1 MEIVSLW
8 IYVYLY
14 LQIYEILTG
23 EGKRSV
29 RWVFLLLLGVAKYIS
44 KLSIFTQYLWP
55 FLLLTLLILYSMCIH
70 SAKSNLKN
78 FKYAIVAY
86 GIGFVFNM
94 VMSSIFG
101 VIVGGFFRI
110 NEISWKSSLLSV
122 VSIIFI
128 IALHKKKINFAR
140 IKNEWVLNI
149 VMAMTTVLLV
159 LEQIIRLSEI
169 TDDNRLVYL
178 ALFCSYLIALFTS
191 LWLIDHYKMLKIQKA
206 YAADNK
212 QMSQKLH
219 RSREILPLLADYVSG
234 MDEVQDENVRQKLQ
248 DVCRDYGKELGGA
261 EMNAMLF
268 NTTGI
273 QLLDLLLQSR
283 MNECFRRDIEMEV
296 FVGAKIDEEMKRM
309 GLGEG
314 ELVRMMGDLIRN
326 AINAVEEMDSSER
339 MILVVISRDE
349 YGYIE
354 VHIHDSGVPFP
365 TEILEKFGERGN
377 TTWGTGN
384 GIADLVESLRRVH
397 GSVEVIPETD
407 PEDIF
412 TKEICIR
419 FDGSGRIGPASG
431 QVPA

>member
-1 MEIVSLW
+1 MGAISFL
-8 IYVYLY
+8 IHAYMYL
-14 LQIYEILTG
+14 LIYEILT
-23 EGKRSV
+23 EEYKRSV
-29 RWVFLLLLGVAKYIS
+29 KWFFILLFGVMKYIVELNEYI
-44 KLSIFTQYLWP
+44 KYFWP
-55 FLLLTLLILYSMCIH
+55 FLLFTLLILYSLCIH
-70 SAKSNLKN
+70 SSNSNLKN
-78 FKYAIVAY
+78 FKYAIITY
-86 GIGFVFNM
+86 GIDFIF
-94 VMSSIFG
+94 SIVTGSVFG
-101 VIVGGFFRI
+101 VIVGGLFRI
-110 NEISWKSSLLSV
+110 TEERWTSLLPSIIR
-122 VSIIFI
+122 IIFI
-128 IALHKKKINFAR
+128 MALHKGKIDFA
-140 IKNEWVLNI
+140 KVKQEWVQYI
-149 VMAMTTVLLV
+149 IMVATITLLFSG
-159 LEQIIRLSEI
+159 QIIRMGNI
-169 TDDNRLVYL
+169 TNNDSFICL
-178 ALFCSYLIALFTS
+178 AAFCSYLISLFAI

-273 QLLDLLLQSR
+273 QLLDLLLQNR

-397 GSVEVIPETD
+397 GSVEVVPETD

>member
-14 LQIYEILTG
+14 LLIYEILTG
-23 EGKRSV
+23 ESKQPA
-29 RWVFLLLLGVAKYIS
+29 RWFFLLLLGGAKYIS

-70 SAKSNLKN
+70 SINSNLRN
-78 FKYAIVAY
+78 FKYSIISY
-86 GIGFVFNM
+86 GIGFIFNM

-101 VIVGGFFRI
+101 IIAGGLFDI
-110 NEISWKSSLLSV
+110 YEISWTSSLLSV
-122 VSIIFI
+122 VRIIFI
-128 IALHKKKINFAR
+128 VALHNKKINFLK
-140 IKNEWVLNI
+140 IKQEWVLNI
-149 VMAMTTVLLV
+149 GMSATVVLLFS
-159 LEQIIRLSEI
+159 EQIIRLGNS
-169 TDDNRLVYL
+169 TDNYRFLDMAIL
-178 ALFCSYLIALFTS
+178 CSYIAILFTT

-296 FVGAKIDEEMKRM
+296 FVGAKIDEDMKRM

>member
-1 MEIVSLW
+1 MESISFL
-8 IYVYLY
+8 IHAYMYL
-14 LQIYEILTG
+14 LAYEKMTG
-23 EGKRSV
+23 KGKRLV
-29 RWVFLLLLGVAKYIS
+29 RWCFLLLFGATKYIS
-44 KLSIFTQYLWP
+44 ELSIYTKYLWP
-55 FLLLTLLILYSMCIH
+55 LFLITLLVLYSLCVYN
-70 SAKSNLKN
+70 AKSNLEN
-78 FKYAIVAY
+78 LKYAIVVY
-86 GIGFVFNM
+86 GIDFVF
-94 VMSSIFG
+94 SIVIG
-101 VIVGGFFRI
+101 CVLGGIVGGLFDI
-110 NEISWKSSLLSV
+110 NEVGYRSLVLSIV
-122 VSIIFI
+122 RTIFI
-128 IALHKKKINFAR
+128 IALNNEKINLE
-140 IKNEWVLNI
+140 KMKQDWVLNI
-149 VMAMTTVLLV
+149 SMLATGVLLFSAH
-159 LEQIIRLSEI
+159 IIRLGDETNSYRFLDI
-169 TDDNRLVYL
+169 AIL
-178 ALFCSYLIALFTS
+178 CSYLISLFAI

-273 QLLDLLLQSR
+273 QLLDLLLQNR

-296 FVGAKIDEEMKRM
+296 FVGAKIDEDMKRM

>member
-1 MEIVSLW
+1 MECISFL
-8 IYVYLY
+8 IHAYMYL
-14 LQIYEILTG
+14 LIYEILT
-23 EGKRSV
+23 EEKKRSIK
-29 RWVFLLLLGVAKYIS
+29 WLFLLLFVVTRYIAELGTYTK
-44 KLSIFTQYLWP
+44 YLWP
-55 FLLLTLLILYSMCIH
+55 FLMLTLLISYGICIQ
-70 SAKSNLKN
+70 SAKSNLEN
-78 FKYAIVAY
+78 FKYAIVSY
-86 GIGFVFNM
+86 GIDFIFNM
-94 VMSSIFG
+94 VTSCTLG
-101 VIVGGFFRI
+101 VIVGGLFDVY
-110 NEISWKSSLLSV
+110 EISWRSSLLSV
-122 VSIIFI
+122 VRIVFI
-128 IALHKKKINFAR
+128 IALHKGKIKFA
-140 IKNEWVLNI
+140 KVKQEWVLNI
-149 VMAMTTVLLV
+149 IMSATIVLLFA
-159 LEQIIRLSEI
+159 EQIIRVARI
-169 TDDNRLVYL
+169 TDNNNFVYL
-178 ALFCSYLIALFTS
+178 AIFCSYLISLFAI

-296 FVGAKIDEEMKRM
+296 FVGAKIDEDMKRM

>member
-1 MEIVSLW
+1 MAIVSFW
-8 IYVYLY
+8 IHLYLY
-14 LQIYEILTG
+14 LLIYEIMT
-23 EGKRSV
+23 EESKRSV
-29 RWVFLLLLGVAKYIS
+29 RWFFLLLMGVTKYVS
-44 KLSIFTQYLWP
+44 KLSMFTQYLWP
-55 FLLLTLLILYSMCIH
+55 FLLLTLLVLYSMCIH
-70 SAKSNLKN
+70 GTKSNLENLK
-78 FKYAIVAY
+78 FAIVTY
-86 GIGFVFNM
+86 GIDFIFSM
-94 VMSSIFG
+94 VIGSILG
-101 VIVGGFFRI
+101 VIVGGLFHI
-110 NEISWKSSLLSV
+110 YEIGWRSSLLSIV
-122 VSIIFI
+122 RIALIII
-128 IALHKKKINFAR
+128 LHKKR
-140 IKNEWVLNI
+140 IIFVKLKKDWVI
-149 VMAMTTVLLV
+149 YIIMVATIVLLCS
-159 LEQIIRLSEI
+159 EQIIQLGKTTKNDSF
-169 TDDNRLVYL
+169 VWL
-178 ALFCSYLIALFTS
+178 AVFCSYLIALFAI

-219 RSREILPLLADYVSG
+219 RSKEILPLLADYVSG
-234 MDEVQDENVRQKLQ
+234 MDEVQDEKVRQKLQ
-248 DVCRDYGKELGGA
+248 DVCRDYGKELSGA

-283 MNECFRRDIEMEV
+283 MNECFQRDIEMEV
-296 FVGAKIDEEMKRM
+296 FVGAKIDEDMKRM
-309 GLGEG
+309 GLGDG

-326 AINAVEEMDSSER
+326 AINAVEETDSSER

-354 VHIHDSGVPFP
+354 VHVHDSGVPFP
-365 TEILEKFGERGN
+365 PEILERFGERGN

-419 FDGSGRIGPASG
+419 FDGSGRIEAANG

>member
-1 MEIVSLW
+1 MEHISFL
-8 IYVYLY
+8 IHAYMYL
-14 LQIYEILTG
+14 LIYEILT
-23 EGKRSV
+23 EERKRSV
-29 RWVFLLLLGVAKYIS
+29 KWFFLLLFGITRYIAELG
-44 KLSIFTQYLWP
+44 THTRYLWP
-55 FLLLTLLILYSMCIH
+55 FLLLTLLILYSICIR
-70 SAKSNLKN
+70 STKSNLEN
-78 FKYAIVAY
+78 FKYAIVSY
-86 GIGFVFNM
+86 GIDFILNM
-94 VMSSIFG
+94 VMSSILG
-101 VIVGGFFRI
+101 VIVGGLFEVY
-110 NEISWKSSLLSV
+110 EISWRNFLLSAV
-122 VSIIFI
+122 RIIII
-128 IALHKKKINFAR
+128 IALYKGKINFAK
-140 IKNEWVLNI
+140 IKQDWVFYI
-149 VMAMTTVLLV
+149 VIVVTVVLLFS
-159 LEQIIRLSEI
+159 EQIIRLGKTTQNDSFI
-169 TDDNRLVYL
+169 WL
-178 ALFCSYLIALFTS
+178 AVFCSYLIALFTS

-206 YAADNK
+206 YAADNR

-219 RSREILPLLADYVSG
+219 RSKEILPLLADYVSG
-234 MDEVQDENVRQKLQ
+234 MDEAQDEKVRQKLQ
-248 DVCRDYGKELGGA
+248 DVCRDYGKELSGA

-283 MNECFRRDIEMEV
+283 MNECFQRDIEMEV
-296 FVGAKIDEEMKRM
+296 FVGAKIDEDMKRM
-309 GLGEG
+309 SLGEG

-419 FDGSGRIGPASG
+419 FDGSGRIEAASG

>member
-1 MEIVSLW
+1 
-8 IYVYLY
+8 
-14 LQIYEILTG
+14 
-23 EGKRSV
+23 
-29 RWVFLLLLGVAKYIS
+29 
-44 KLSIFTQYLWP
+44 
-55 FLLLTLLILYSMCIH
+55 
-70 SAKSNLKN
+70 
-78 FKYAIVAY
+78 
-86 GIGFVFNM
+86 
-94 VMSSIFG
+94 
-101 VIVGGFFRI
+101 
-110 NEISWKSSLLSV
+110 
-122 VSIIFI
+122 
-128 IALHKKKINFAR
+128 
-140 IKNEWVLNI
+140 
-149 VMAMTTVLLV
+149 
-159 LEQIIRLSEI
+159 
-169 TDDNRLVYL
+169 
-178 ALFCSYLIALFTS
+178 
-191 LWLIDHYKMLKIQKA
+191 
-206 YAADNK
+206 
-212 QMSQKLH
+212 
-219 RSREILPLLADYVSG
+219 
-234 MDEVQDENVRQKLQ
+234 
-248 DVCRDYGKELGGA
+248 
-261 EMNAMLF
+261 
-268 NTTGI
+268 
-273 QLLDLLLQSR
+273 
-283 MNECFRRDIEMEV
+283 MEV
-296 FVGAKIDEEMKRM
+296 FVGAKIDEDMKRM